1 MCNIIWVYLLILLC
15 MKQLF
20 KEIFCVLCSEL
31 SQEID
36 ILQEIYIDELQIET
50 NTRFYNSAV
59 C

>member
-1 MCNIIWVYLLILLC
+1 